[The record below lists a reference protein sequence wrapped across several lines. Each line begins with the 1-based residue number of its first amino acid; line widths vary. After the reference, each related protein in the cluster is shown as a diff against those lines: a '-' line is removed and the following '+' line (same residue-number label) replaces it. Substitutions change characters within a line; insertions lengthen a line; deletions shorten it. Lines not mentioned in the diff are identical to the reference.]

1 MTMLW
6 KNILWIAGI
15 YIVALLGIY
24 FFQRSFLY
32 FPPQGYVSV
41 YAVGTGKSFTEM
53 PVKTEDG
60 LELKGWYVPATKKSL
75 TLVFFH
81 GSGDGLRTASVITAP
96 YIAAG
101 YGFLLTEYRGYSGMP
116 GSPSEEGLY
125 TDARAYIKTLIA
137 SGVKEEDIVLF
148 GHSLGTGVAV
158 QMASEFHVHGL
169 ILLAPYMSI
178 AKMAQ
183 IRFPIFPAEYLVKD
197 RYESFKKI
205 PNLHL
210 PILMANGGKDMI
222 IPPSQGQQLFALAN
236 EPKQFL
242 FVPEAG
248 HVDLFDSN
256 FVNVSLKWLEE
267 LPNAATNLEKQ

>member
-1 MTMLW
+1 MEL
-6 KNILWIAGI
+6 
-15 YIVALLGIY
+15 
-24 FFQRSFLY
+24 S
-32 FPPQGYVSV
+32 
-41 YAVGTGKSFTEM
+41 
-53 PVKTEDG
+53 VKTEDG
-60 LELKGWYVPATKKSL
+60 LDLTGWYSPATGQKL

-81 GSGDGLRTASVITAP
+81 GNGDGLRTASIIPSP
-96 YIAAG
+96 YIAKG

-116 GSPSEEGLY
+116 GSPSEKGLY
-125 TDARAYIKTLIA
+125 DDARAYIKNLIA
-137 SGVKEEDIVLF
+137 FGVKEENIVLF
-148 GHSLGTGVAV
+148 GHSLGTGAAV
-158 QMASEFHVHGL
+158 HMASEFHVRGL

-197 RYESFKKI
+197 RFENFKKI

-210 PILMANGGKDMI
+210 PILITNGGRDMI

-248 HVDLFDSN
+248 HNDLFNSN
-256 FVNVSLKWLEE
+256 FVNVSLKWLDR
-267 LPNAATNLEKQ
+267 LPTAAQNAERQGNANSSGH